1 MSWGAKISDFGPL
14 CPPPLVVIGLSWCK
28 FGQSA
33 IQMMTSSQLWR
44 TGRMAYKVQIP
55 IFWWDMVMCEKTILV
70 YWIVKTTSVIC
81 VCHCALC
88 SHVLQNFL
96 FSDIISTNY
105 SLCQV
110 SCFIFC
116 LSSIFPDIFHW
127 LLLTFIQAAQSLMLF
142 SISGTT
148 KFSYKNTSQTISW
161 IFIKSKFGWSSSSSV
176 VLGTQDSRWIVA
188 GFKDSIS
195 FL

>member
-1 MSWGAKISDFGPL
+1 MKYLLICNMIFIVICFNIWHSNPSWYPEISGMSWGAKISDFGPL

-127 LLLTFIQAAQSLMLF
+127 LLLTLGQSRP
-142 SISGTT
+142 T
-148 KFSYKNTSQTISW
+148 
-161 IFIKSKFGWSSSSSV
+161 
-176 VLGTQDSRWIVA
+176 A
-188 GFKDSIS
+188 GKA
-195 FL
+195 